1 MAGRIAR
8 REPITAS
15 ARERKA
21 LQRVKSALPSLP
33 REACL
38 IAAGGKRSRI
48 PTSLYRVLLE
58 AVAHLSRGNA
68 VVLQPVPAELTL
80 AQGAELLNVPVSFFV
95 EKVIETGAVPSH
107 VIGPHRR
114 VALRDLLAYKRR
126 RDARRRAALRRLSR
140 EAQRLG
146 IYE

>member
-68 VVLQPVPAELTL
+68 VVLQPVPPNSLWRKAPSCSTCRCPSSSKRSSK
-80 AQGAELLNVPVSFFV
+80 PVRCHPMS
-95 EKVIETGAVPSH
+95 S
-107 VIGPHRR
+107 GPIDVWR
-114 VALRDLLAYKRR
+114 
-126 RDARRRAALRRLSR
+126 
-140 EAQRLG
+140 
-146 IYE
+146 

>member
-15 ARERKA
+15 TRERKA

-33 REACL
+33 GEACL
-38 IAAGGKRSRI
+38 IAAGGKRSPI

-58 AVAHLSRGNA
+58 AVAHLSRGN
-68 VVLQPVPAELTL
+68 VLQPLPAELTL
-80 AQGAELLNVPVSFFV
+80 AQGAELLNVPVPYFV

-107 VIGPHRR
+107 AIGPYRR